1 MNIKRSIVL
10 RVRMAFI
17 LVALFAGAIFYRIV
31 HLQFVEGDK
40 WQAKSESL
48 NFQFRQVS
56 ATRGNIYAAD
66 GSLLATSLPFYR
78 VVIDPLVAKEDVFAS
93 GIDSLSY
100 LLSSYYK
107 DKSADS
113 YKRLIKDARSS
124 GKRYVILNRG
134 QIGYQDMQKM
144 SRWPI
149 FRKGRM
155 GGGVIFEKVEKRY
168 RPFNNLASRTV
179 GFVNEDKYGVGIE
192 YSFNEFLEGK
202 NGKALF
208 QRIAG
213 GSWKPV
219 FDAEDIKPDDGYDIL
234 TTLDVN
240 IQDVAESALLKQLKE
255 KDAAF
260 GSVIVM
266 EVATG
271 HIKAIA
277 NLQKNNGGYGYGENY
292 NFAIGDQGLTE
303 PGSTFKL
310 LSIMAL
316 LEEGKINL
324 KDTVDTGNGTYKFY
338 DRNMNDVKIGGYGK
352 ITIQEAFE
360 KSSNVGIS
368 KLVEQHF
375 GKNPSKFVSYV
386 EKAGLDKPID
396 FQLRGEGVP
405 YFKKP
410 GEKNWYGTTLPWM
423 SIGYEAK
430 LTPLHTLALYNAVA
444 NNGKMV
450 KPMIV
455 QAVAKGNQI
464 EKRYDSEIIRK
475 SIASTKTIQQLQQ
488 LLEGVVKNG
497 TAKNVYNNEYKI
509 AGKTGTAQKLI
520 DGRYSQ
526 RYYTSFAGY
535 FPADNPKYSA
545 IVVIDSPKGFAAY
558 GGDISAPVFKEI
570 ADKIYSQDLE
580 LNNRVNENTYLAS
593 NGNGG
598 FPYIQAGKVDELQM
612 ICNRFGIS
620 NHMNGEFTDSFVKSS
635 PQNKAILWKANK
647 TDSPTVPDVEGM
659 SLRDALYV
667 LENKGLRVVYQG
679 KGRVRGQSIS
689 PGSPVG
695 NGNVINLVLG

>member
-10 RVRMAFI
+10 RVRIAFI

-31 HLQFVEGDK
+31 HLQFMEGEK
-40 WQAKSESL
+40 WQAKSETL
-48 NFQFRQVS
+48 NFQYKQVT

-78 VVIDPLVAKEDVFAS
+78 VVIDPMMAKEDVFS
-93 GIDSLSY
+93 KGIDSLSY
-100 LLSSYYK
+100 FLSSHFK
-107 DKSADS
+107 DKSANS
-113 YKRLIKDARSS
+113 YKRMIRDARSDK
-124 GKRYVILNRG
+124 KRYVILNRT

-144 SRWPI
+144 AKWPI
-149 FRKGRM
+149 FRNGRS

-179 GFVNEDKYGVGIE
+179 GFVNEDKNGAGIE
-192 YSFNEFLEGK
+192 YSFNNFLEGK

-240 IQDVAESALLKQLKE
+240 IQDVAESALLRQLTN
-255 KDAAF
+255 KDAEF
-260 GSVIVM
+260 GCVIVM

-271 HIKAIA
+271 QIKALI
-277 NLQKNNGGYGYGENY
+277 NLQKNKDGLGYGENY

-310 LSIMAL
+310 LSMLAL

-324 KDTVDTGNGTYKFY
+324 KDSIDTGKGTFKFY
-338 DRNMNDVKIGGYGK
+338 DRNMNDSKEGGYGK
-352 ITIQEAFE
+352 ITIKEAFE
-360 KSSNVGIS
+360 KSSNVAIS
-368 KLVEQHF
+368 RLVEDNF
-375 GKNPSKFVSYV
+375 GHNPSKFVAYI

-396 FQLRGEGVP
+396 FQLKGEGVP

-430 LTPLHTLALYNAVA
+430 LTPLHTLMLYNAVA
-444 NNGKMV
+444 NDGKMV

-455 QAVAKGNQI
+455 QAVARGNQI
-464 EKRYDSEIIRK
+464 EEKYETEVVRR
-475 SIASTKTIQQLQQ
+475 SIASSKTIEQLKE
-488 LLEGVVKNG
+488 LLEGVVENG
-497 TAKNVYNNEYKI
+497 TAKNVYTEEYKI

-520 DGRYSQ
+520 GGRYTQ

-558 GGDISAPVFKEI
+558 GGDVSAPVFKEI
-570 ADKIYSQDLE
+570 ADKIFAQDLE
-580 LNNRVNENTYLAS
+580 LNEKENDKTYLTS
-593 NGNGG
+593 NSGT
-598 FPYIQAGKVDELQM
+598 FPMIQAGKMDELQM
-612 ICNRFGIS
+612 ICNKFGIS
-620 NHMNGEFTDSFVKSS
+620 NHVSGETEEEWVKST
-635 PQNKAILWKANK
+635 PVNKAVIWKANK
-647 TDSPTVPDVEGM
+647 VDSPTVPDVTGM

-667 LENKGLRVVYQG
+667 LENKGIRVVYQG
-679 KGRVRGQSIS
+679 KGRVRGQSIN
-689 PGSPVG
+689 PGSPV
-695 NGNVINLVLG
+695 NNAYVINLVLG

>member
-1 MNIKRSIVL
+1 VNIKRSIVL
-10 RVRMAFI
+10 RVRIAFI

-31 HLQFVEGDK
+31 HLQFMEGEK
-40 WQAKSESL
+40 WQAKSETL
-48 NFQFRQVS
+48 NFQYKQVS

-78 VVIDPLVAKEDVFAS
+78 VVIDPMMAKEDVFS
-93 GIDSLSY
+93 KGIDSLSY
-100 LLSSYYK
+100 FLSAHFK
-107 DKSADS
+107 DKSANS
-113 YKRLIKDARSS
+113 YKRMIKDARSEK
-124 GKRYVILNRG
+124 KRYVILSRT

-144 SRWPI
+144 AKWPI
-149 FRKGRM
+149 FRNGRS
-155 GGGVIFEKVEKRY
+155 GGGVIFEKIEKRY

-179 GFVNEDKYGVGIE
+179 GFVNEDKNGAGIE
-192 YSFNEFLEGK
+192 YSFNNFLEGK

-240 IQDVAESALLKQLKE
+240 IQDVAESALLRQLTN

-260 GSVIVM
+260 GCVIVM

-271 HIKAIA
+271 QIKALI
-277 NLQKNNGGYGYGENY
+277 NLQKNKDGFGYGENY

-310 LSIMAL
+310 LSMLAL

-324 KDTVDTGNGTYKFY
+324 KDSIDTGKGTFKFY
-338 DRNMNDVKIGGYGK
+338 DRNMNDSKEGGYGK
-352 ITIQEAFE
+352 ITIKEAFE
-360 KSSNVGIS
+360 KSSNVAIS
-368 KLVEQHF
+368 RLVEDNF
-375 GKNPSKFVSYV
+375 GHNPSKFVSYI

-396 FQLRGEGVP
+396 FQLKGEGVP

-430 LTPLHTLALYNAVA
+430 LTPLHTLMLYNAVA
-444 NNGKMV
+444 NDGKMV

-455 QAVAKGNQI
+455 QAVARGNQI
-464 EKRYDSEIIRK
+464 EEKYETEVVRR
-475 SIASTKTIQQLQQ
+475 SIASSKTIDQLKE
-488 LLEGVVKNG
+488 LLEGVVENG
-497 TAKNVYNNEYKI
+497 TAKNVYTEEYKI

-520 DGRYSQ
+520 GGRYTQ

-558 GGDISAPVFKEI
+558 GGDVSAPVFKEI
-570 ADKIYSQDLE
+570 ADKIYAQDLG
-580 LNNRVNENTYLAS
+580 LNDKKSEKIYLTS
-593 NGNGG
+593 NSGP
-598 FPYIQAGKVDELQM
+598 FPLIQAGNMEELQM
-612 ICNRFGIS
+612 ICNKFGIS
-620 NHMNGEFTDSFVKSS
+620 NHVSGDIEEEWVKST
-635 PQNKAILWKANK
+635 PVNKAVIWKANK
-647 TDSPTVPDVEGM
+647 TDSPTVPDVTGM

-667 LENKGLRVVYQG
+667 LENKGIRVVYQG
-679 KGRVRGQSIS
+679 KGRVRGQSIN
-689 PGSPVG
+689 PGTPV
-695 NGNVINLVLG
+695 NNAYVINLVLG

>member
-10 RVRMAFI
+10 RVRIAFI

-31 HLQFVEGDK
+31 HLQFMEGEK
-40 WQAKSESL
+40 WQAKSETL
-48 NFQFRQVS
+48 NFQYKQVT

-78 VVIDPLVAKEDVFAS
+78 VVIDPMVAKEDVFS
-93 GIDSLSY
+93 KGIDSLSY
-100 LLSSYYK
+100 FLSSHFK
-107 DKSADS
+107 DKSANS
-113 YKRLIKDARSS
+113 YKRMIRDARS
-124 GKRYVILNRG
+124 GKKRYIILNRT
-134 QIGYQDMQKM
+134 QIGFQDMQKM
-144 SRWPI
+144 AKWPI
-149 FRKGRM
+149 FRNGRS

-179 GFVNEDKYGVGIE
+179 GFVNEDKNGAGIE
-192 YSFNEFLEGK
+192 YSFNNFLEGK

-240 IQDVAESALLKQLKE
+240 IQDVAESALLRQLTEKE
-255 KDAAF
+255 AAF
-260 GSVIVM
+260 GCVIVM

-271 HIKAIA
+271 QIKALI
-277 NLQKNNGGYGYGENY
+277 NLQKNKDGFGYGENY

-310 LSIMAL
+310 VSMLAL

-324 KDTVDTGNGTYKFY
+324 KDSIDTGKGTFRFY
-338 DRNMNDVKIGGYGK
+338 DRNMNDSKEGGYGK
-352 ITIQEAFE
+352 ITIKEAFE
-360 KSSNVGIS
+360 KSSNVAIS
-368 KLVEQHF
+368 RLVEDNF
-375 GKNPSKFVSYV
+375 GHNPSLFVSYI

-396 FQLRGEGVP
+396 FQLKGEGVP

-430 LTPLHTLALYNAVA
+430 LTPLHTLMLYNAVA
-444 NNGKMV
+444 NDGKMV

-455 QAVAKGNQI
+455 QAVVRGNQI
-464 EKRYDSEIIRK
+464 EEKYETEVVRR
-475 SIASTKTIQQLQQ
+475 SIASSKTIDQLKE
-488 LLEGVVKNG
+488 LLEGVVENG
-497 TAKNVYNNEYKI
+497 TAKNVYTEEYKI

-520 DGRYSQ
+520 DGRYTQ

-558 GGDISAPVFKEI
+558 GGDVSAPVFKEI
-570 ADKIYSQDLE
+570 ADKIFAQDLE
-580 LNNRVNENTYLAS
+580 LNEKKTDKTYLAS
-593 NGNGG
+593 HSGT
-598 FPYIQAGKVDELQM
+598 FPMIQAGKMDELQM
-612 ICNRFGIS
+612 ICNKFGIS
-620 NHMNGEFTDSFVKSS
+620 NHLSGETEEEWVKSN
-635 PQNKAILWKANK
+635 PVNKAIIWKANK
-647 TDSPTVPDVEGM
+647 TDSPTVPDVTGM

-667 LENKGLRVVYQG
+667 LENKGIRVAYQG
-679 KGRVRGQSIS
+679 KGRVRNQSIN
-689 PGSPVG
+689 PGTPV
-695 NGNVINLVLG
+695 NNAYVINLVLG

>member
-10 RVRMAFI
+10 RVRIAFI

-31 HLQFVEGDK
+31 HLQFMEGEK
-40 WQAKSESL
+40 WQAKSETL
-48 NFQFRQVS
+48 NFQYKQVT

-78 VVIDPLVAKEDVFAS
+78 VVIDPMVAKEDVFS
-93 GIDSLSY
+93 KGIDSLSY
-100 LLSSYYK
+100 FLSSHFK
-107 DKSADS
+107 DKSANS
-113 YKRLIKDARSS
+113 YKRMIRDARSDK
-124 GKRYVILNRG
+124 KRYVILNRT

-144 SRWPI
+144 AKWPI
-149 FRKGRM
+149 FRNGRS

-179 GFVNEDKYGVGIE
+179 GFVNEDKNGAGIE
-192 YSFNEFLEGK
+192 YSFNNFLEGK

-240 IQDVAESALLKQLKE
+240 IQDVAESALLRQLTN
-255 KDAAF
+255 KDAEF
-260 GSVIVM
+260 GCVIVM

-271 HIKAIA
+271 QIKALI
-277 NLQKNNGGYGYGENY
+277 NLQKNKDGFGYGENY

-310 LSIMAL
+310 LSMLAL

-324 KDTVDTGNGTYKFY
+324 KDSIDTGKGTFKFY
-338 DRNMNDVKIGGYGK
+338 DRNMNDSKEGGYGK
-352 ITIQEAFE
+352 ITIKEAFE
-360 KSSNVGIS
+360 KSSNVAIS
-368 KLVEQHF
+368 RLVEDNF
-375 GKNPSKFVSYV
+375 GHNPSKFVTYI

-396 FQLRGEGVP
+396 FQLKGEGVP

-430 LTPLHTLALYNAVA
+430 LTPLHTLMLYNAVA
-444 NNGKMV
+444 NDGKMV

-455 QAVAKGNQI
+455 QAVARGNQI
-464 EKRYDSEIIRK
+464 EEKYETEVVRRN
-475 SIASTKTIQQLQQ
+475 IASSKTISQLKI
-488 LLEGVVKNG
+488 LLEGVVENG
-497 TAKNVYNNEYKI
+497 TAKNVYTKDYKI

-520 DGRYSQ
+520 GGRYTQ

-535 FPADNPKYSA
+535 FPADKPKYSA

-558 GGDISAPVFKEI
+558 GGDVSAPVFKEI
-570 ADKIYSQDLE
+570 ADKIYAQDLE
-580 LNNRVNENTYLAS
+580 LNEKKNDKTYLVS
-593 NGNGG
+593 NSGT
-598 FPYIQAGKVDELQM
+598 FPMIQAGKMDELQM
-612 ICNRFGIS
+612 ICNKFGIS
-620 NHMNGEFTDSFVKSS
+620 NHLSGETEEEWVKSN
-635 PQNKAILWKANK
+635 PVNKAIIWKANK
-647 TDSPTVPDVEGM
+647 TDSPTVPDVTGM

-667 LENKGLRVVYQG
+667 LENKGIRVVYQG
-679 KGRVRGQSIS
+679 KGRVRGQSIN
-689 PGSPVG
+689 PGTPV
-695 NGNVINLVLG
+695 NNAYVINLVLG

>member
-10 RVRMAFI
+10 RVRIAFI

-31 HLQFVEGDK
+31 HLQFMEGEK
-40 WQAKSESL
+40 WQAKSETL
-48 NFQFRQVS
+48 NFQYKQVS

-78 VVIDPLVAKEDVFAS
+78 VVIDPMVAKEDVFS
-93 GIDSLSY
+93 KGIDSLSY
-100 LLSSYYK
+100 QLSAHFK
-107 DKSADS
+107 DKSAAS
-113 YKRLIKDARSS
+113 YKRTIKDARSER
-124 GKRYVILNRG
+124 KRYIVLNRS

-144 SRWPI
+144 SKWPI
-149 FRKGRM
+149 FRNGRS
-155 GGGVIFEKVEKRY
+155 GGGVIFEKIDKRY

-179 GFVNEDKYGVGIE
+179 GFVNEDKNGAGIE
-192 YSFNEFLEGK
+192 YSFNNYLEGK

-240 IQDVAESALLKQLKE
+240 IQDVAESALLRQLTA

-260 GSVIVM
+260 GCVIVM

-271 HIKAIA
+271 QIKALI
-277 NLQKNNGGYGYGENY
+277 NLQRNKDGFGYGENY

-310 LSIMAL
+310 LSMLAL

-324 KDTVDTGNGTYKFY
+324 KDSIDTGKGTFRFY
-338 DRNMNDVKIGGYGK
+338 DRNMNDAKEGGYGK
-352 ITIQEAFE
+352 ITIKEAFE
-360 KSSNVGIS
+360 KSSNVAIS
-368 KLVEQHF
+368 RLVEDNF
-375 GKNPSKFVSYV
+375 GHNPSKFVSYI

-396 FQLRGEGVP
+396 FQLKGEGVP

-430 LTPLHTLALYNAVA
+430 LTPLHTLMLYNAVA
-444 NNGKMV
+444 NDGKMV

-455 QAVAKGNQI
+455 QAVVRGNQI
-464 EKRYDSEIIRK
+464 EEKYETEVVRR
-475 SIASTKTIQQLQQ
+475 SIASSKTIDQLKE
-488 LLEGVVKNG
+488 LLEGVVHNG
-497 TAKNVYNNEYKI
+497 TAKNVYSKEYKI

-520 DGRYSQ
+520 DGRYTQ

-558 GGDISAPVFKEI
+558 GGDVSAPVFKEI
-570 ADKIYSQDLE
+570 ADKIYAQDLG
-580 LNNRVNENTYLAS
+580 LNDKKTDKTYLAS
-593 NGNGG
+593 NSGT
-598 FPYIQAGKVDELQM
+598 FPMIQAGKMDELQM
-612 ICNRFGIS
+612 ICNKFGIS
-620 NHMNGEFTDSFVKSS
+620 NHLSGEAEEEWVKST
-635 PQNKAILWKANK
+635 PVNKAVLWKPNK
-647 TDSPTVPDVEGM
+647 IDSPTVPDVTGM

-667 LENKGLRVVYQG
+667 LENKGIRVVYQG
-679 KGRVRGQSIS
+679 KGRVRGQSIN
-689 PGSPVG
+689 PGTPV
-695 NGNVINLVLG
+695 NNAYVINLVLG